1 MTVTVD
7 QQGVVRDVQL
17 SPADVARA
25 SSDEAFRAFAE
36 RAEHA
41 VLSADCA
48 HLPIPPQLLGQ
59 VAKLTFTFRP

>member
-7 QQGVVRDVQL
+7 PEGVVRDVQL
-17 SPADVARA
+17 SSADLARE

-41 VLSADCA
+41 VLSAECA
-48 HLPIPPQLLGQ
+48 HLPIPPQMLGQ